1 MIMKKFAPGTIVLN
15 RQKNDQMLVINS
27 NYSGY
32 NVVRYDRK
40 IERYFDEDILKIL
53 SSNNGVPDITTPLFY
68 PAQTFEQWFEEVGSV
83 EKSYLYLT
91 IGLIGDFLRGTIS
104 YNDNSKWSY
113 HVAKNVPEV
122 AEQVVSSAQQ
132 PEETTV
138 IPEKT
143 AVEEVEHV
151 EENVKPQHTKC
162 YTLIPANDAGVR
174 RVYTEDEVFNI
185 ANAPSADVLHNL
197 YPEYSR
203 TLIQTMYQEA
213 RNLLGRFKPTE
224 HKYRWSN
231 YFKSGANID
240 DVMDAFPSIK
250 NDKKKLAS
258 LLAAWNYWQKNH
270 SSNSISNVKYNF
282 ALYENAVKR
291 ADKLQLAQAIEKRS
305 ATDLEKVLD
314 RNIPSTFYP
323 LLKKDIKYYLASDIF
338 YVAFGAKAFAPK
350 FPNNLNRIS
359 TDRNLYNILVQI
371 SPLWDELPKSVHEKY
386 KLLSTRMKI
395 SVDEEKILRMI
406 STVFNNRFDNLDKA
420 IKDKLDDTSTNDME
434 KVCDIQQYFSISKAK
449 SSKMLLSYKQSP
461 YAAANAANKV

>member
-1 MIMKKFAPGTIVLN
+1 MITKKFAPGTIVLN
-15 RQKNDQMLVINS
+15 RQRNDQMLVINS
-27 NYSGY
+27 NYAGY
-32 NVVRYDRK
+32 NVVKYDRK
-40 IERYFDEDILKIL
+40 IERFFDDDITEII

-68 PAQTFEQWFEEVGSV
+68 PAQSFEQWFEEVGSV
-83 EKSYLYLT
+83 EKSYLHLT
-91 IGLIGDFLRGTIS
+91 ISLIADFLRGAIC

-113 HVAKNVPEV
+113 HTAKSMTVPD
-122 AEQVVSSAQQ
+122 STQQ
-132 PEETTV
+132 PVETTD
-138 IPEKT
+138 
-143 AVEEVEHV
+143 EVEV
-151 EENVKPQHTKC
+151 PQQEEDAEEAKPQHAKC

-449 SSKMLLSYKQSP
+449 ASKMLLSYKQSP
-461 YAAANAANKV
+461 YAAANSANKA